1 MGVKHL
7 MVSESKSKCGRLVT
21 QGEGADCKNCARVAD
36 AETKWSAKPA
46 TDMVAVAT
54 DVPGEP
60 EYMTREDYATKVAE
74 AAKPRAKSAKSA
86 KITKVAVSAEPS
98 EDLGDAAEANAQAWC
113 EAGSP
118 RDEAGRP
125 IVPGVESAPVELPQV
140 GQWIMWQGFSYMVES
155 RYSDGKM
162 GLKPYGGYKVTI
174 PDRPI
179 AQLMAWGE
187 VKWPTHACKTCGP
200 RSSAWCTKCYECD
213 HWGRPIT
220 KPTAVAV
227 FTDESTVI
235 INEGDTVY
243 RDRDGAQGVVSA
255 ITVNG
260 EVVVDF
266 TSGAQVTTS
275 VEELARNCYEV
286 IPATEVQATQ
296 VAQATVCAHCGRD
309 TIGRDDQISPFP
321 HECVSAADLAR
332 FTGSTIDP
340 AAREAFELA
349 KIDAVEQPADPFRGH
364 PDYAGEDWQV
374 PYESL
379 PKAGDV
385 VVELITWADVESAH
399 KGHTVGVTQPH
410 MKIKRPIRTCM
421 GRRKRKATKRA
432 RKQAYGMKGG
442 K

>member
-21 QGEGADCKNCARVAD
+21 QGTGADCKNCARVQASQD
-36 AETKWSAKPA
+36 AWAGKPA
-46 TDMVAVAT
+46 ADMVAVAT

-74 AAKPRAKSAKSA
+74 AAKPRAKSAKIT

-213 HWGRPIT
+213 HWGRPIV
-220 KPTAVAV
+220 PGV
-227 FTDESTVI
+227 ESAPI
-235 INEGDTVY
+235 ISEGDTVY

-255 ITVNG
+255 ITVSG

-266 TSGAQVTTS
+266 TSGARVTTS
-275 VEELARNCYEV
+275 AEELARNCYEV
-286 IPATEVQATQ
+286 ISAVDMVKLREVAWQAELNAAKSGTFIDETASSVTLARRATEVQATQ
-296 VAQATVCAHCGRD
+296 VAQATVA
-309 TIGRDDQISPFP
+309 I
-321 HECVSAADLAR
+321 
-332 FTGSTIDP
+332 IDP

-349 KIDAVEQPADPFRGH
+349 KIDAVERGYFDEH
-364 PDYAGEDWQV
+364 APV
-374 PYESL
+374 S
-379 PKAGDV
+379 
-385 VVELITWADVESAH
+385 VESYTADFAARLDDDLIADGTLGDFCRCH
-399 KGHTVGVTQPH
+399 HRVTEPV
-410 MKIKRPIRTCM
+410 MPAAIKQPIRTCM